1 MTDSNHSYIVINV
14 DCNNSETG
22 KIAQIL
28 KKAKLKITPQRMA
41 VLSELADNR
50 NHPTADA
57 VYQKIKQ
64 KLPNISFDTVNRTL
78 IVFAQSKI
86 IKIAEWQGSAKRYD
100 PITEP
105 HHHFHCIKCN
115 RIIDFTNKEY
125 DGIKLP
131 ENITEKHQVLSQR
144 IVLDG
149 VCQNCKNERNDKG
162 RK

>member
-1 MTDSNHSYIVINV
+1 M

-28 KKAKLKITPQRMA
+28 KKAKLKITPQRTA
-41 VLSELADNR
+41 ILGELADNHD
-50 NHPTADA
+50 HPTADA
-57 VYQKIKQ
+57 IYQIIKQ

-78 IVFAQSKI
+78 IAFAQNGVV
-86 IKIAEWQGSAKRYD
+86 KIAEWQGGAKRYD

>member
-1 MTDSNHSYIVINV
+1 M

-28 KKAKLKITPQRMA
+28 RKAKLKITPQRMA
-41 VLSELADNR
+41 VLGELADNR

-57 VYQKIKQ
+57 IYQKIKQ

-78 IVFAQSKI
+78 IAFAQSGM
-86 IKIAEWQGSAKRYD
+86 IKITEGQGGAKRYD
-100 PITEP
+100 PMTEP
-105 HHHFHCIKCN
+105 HHHFHCVRCN
-115 RIIDFTNKEY
+115 RIIDFVEKKY
-125 DGIKLP
+125 DKIKLP

-149 VCQNCKNERNDKG
+149 ICQNCKNERNDKG

>member
-1 MTDSNHSYIVINV
+1 V

-28 KKAKLKITPQRMA
+28 RKAKLKITPQRMA
-41 VLSELADNR
+41 VLGELADNR

-57 VYQKIKQ
+57 IYQKIKQ

-78 IVFAQSKI
+78 IAFAQSGM
-86 IKIAEWQGSAKRYD
+86 IKITEGQGGAKRYD
-100 PITEP
+100 PMTEP
-105 HHHFHCIKCN
+105 HHHFHCVRCN
-115 RIIDFTNKEY
+115 RIIDFVEKKY
-125 DGIKLP
+125 DKIKLP

-149 VCQNCKNERNDKG
+149 ICQNCKNERNDKG